1 MKFYRLLVMLF
12 LFSIPCCI
20 VGMVGFSFALYA
32 GRVVSWLSA
41 GAVLVWPT
49 NDDVILVSLYG
60 LISGFILATLLWLQ
74 EVWRIIKG
82 RHD

>member
-1 MKFYRLLVMLF
+1 
-12 LFSIPCCI
+12 
-20 VGMVGFSFALYA
+20 
-32 GRVVSWLSA
+32 
-41 GAVLVWPT
+41 
-49 NDDVILVSLYG
+49 LVSLYG